1 MLTLMDA
8 VSTNG
13 VLALMLL
20 MCATPFILIALV
32 VLWLGPTRWP
42 KAAASWWARQPAQ
55 ARTALVRLQPLVW
68 LLVGIFV
75 GSALI
80 NPIAVWLRAL
90 LH

>member
-1 MLTLMDA
+1 MTLMDA

-13 VLALMLL
+13 VLALTLL
-20 MCATPFILIALV
+20 LCATPFILIALV
-32 VLWLGPTRWP
+32 VLVIGPARWP
-42 KAAASWWARQPAQ
+42 SAVRRWWDELP
-55 ARTALVRLQPLVW
+55 ARTRTGLARIQPIVW

-80 NPIAVWLRAL
+80 NPIAVWLRTM